1 MNRSKCV
8 RTPFLGACDVVSW
21 SARSA
26 RVLSAAVL
34 ASASVCLCVT
44 AAQAA
49 PKNEPSAP
57 RSASVPAR
65 DERPVEARPALPR
78 QSAPAEARLLD
89 VYRLIGKGQT
99 RQALAQAQSLAQDV
113 PHFQLAQLVYGDLL
127 LAQTRALP
135 AMGNAPTELADKAPA
150 RLDQLREEAGR
161 RLGALRER
169 PPTGTVPAQFIELP
183 PTTRHAIA
191 VDASRSRLYL
201 FENGPDGLQ
210 LVSDHYASIGR
221 LGFEK
226 NAEGD
231 QRTPL
236 GVYYITS
243 RLDARQLTDFYG
255 IGALSL
261 NYPNEYDRRQGR
273 TGSGIWLHG
282 VPSDSYARSPHST
295 DGCVVLANP
304 ELRDIIERVQ
314 PRSTPV
320 VIAKSLQW
328 VPLAVKEP
336 ERRSLNNLIEGWR
349 VARTSGDVNR
359 LMSFYS
365 NQFANGNKNL
375 AQWRQ
380 LVEKDMSQSRGRPV
394 QLKDVSILGWRD
406 KTDILVVTF
415 GEIADGQRTGAIK
428 RQYWG
433 KEGGLWKIFYE
444 GVIG

>member
-1 MNRSKCV
+1 MHGRLAQL
-8 RTPFLGACDVVSW
+8 TLGLAIS
-21 SARSA
+21 
-26 RVLSAAVL
+26 LSH
-34 ASASVCLCVT
+34 
-44 AAQAA
+44 AQAA
-49 PKNEPSAP
+49 PHKAP
-57 RSASVPAR
+57 RPHAEQAHLASPKAADKPNEAGVR
-65 DERPVEARPALPR
+65 DARPPLTP
-78 QSAPAEARLLD
+78 QSPSAEARLLD
-89 VYRLIGKGQT
+89 VYRLIGKGQS
-99 RQALAQAQSLAQDV
+99 RQALAQAQTLARDV
-113 PHFQLAQLVYGDLL
+113 PNFQLAQLVYGDLL

-135 AMGNAPTELADKAPA
+135 TMGNAPGELATKAPA
-150 RLDQLREEAGR
+150 RLDQLREEAER
-161 RLGALRER
+161 RLSALRER
-169 PPTGTVPAQFIELP
+169 PPAGTVPAQFIELP

-201 FENGPDGLQ
+201 FENGPNGLQ
-210 LVSDHYASIGR
+210 LVADHYASIGR

-226 NAEGD
+226 SAEGD

-236 GVYYITS
+236 GVYFITS

-255 IGALSL
+255 VGALSL

-295 DGCVVLANP
+295 DGCVALANP
-304 ELRDIIERVQ
+304 ELRDIMERVQ

-320 VIAKSLQW
+320 VIAKNLQW
-328 VPLAVKEP
+328 VPPAVKEP
-336 ERRSLNNLIEGWR
+336 ERRSLHNLIEGWR
-349 VARTSGDVNR
+349 VARASGDLNR
-359 LMSFYS
+359 LMAFYS
-365 NQFANGNKNL
+365 NQFANGNKDL

-380 LVEKDMSQSRGRPV
+380 LIEKDLSQARGRPV

-406 KTDILVVTF
+406 KSDILVVTF
-415 GEIADGQRTGAIK
+415 GEIAEGQRTGAVN